1 MRILFVGDAS
11 NYHNCL
17 ASAFGEMG
25 HETFLISDGNRW
37 LNTERDA
44 TLSRNPG
51 LSGAVGYVAKL
62 LRLLPRMSGYDVVY
76 LVSTNFLQLR
86 PGKIRMVFDYLK
98 RNNRLVL
105 LSALSADYSYVK
117 ACLDGSTFRY
127 SDYRI
132 GDRPAPYIL
141 SDESSGWENWLTP
154 ALEQHSQHIVGGVD
168 GIVACLYEY
177 YASYRTAAPEK
188 LCYGGTPIDTRT
200 IEPRQLDTP
209 PERVR
214 LFIGLYRGRTILK
227 GTDRLLAAAK
237 RVCERHP
244 DKCEICTVESVPYKE
259 YIELMRS
266 SHVMLDQLYS
276 YTPST
281 NALLAMAS
289 GLVAVSGAEPE
300 YYDLIGESECRP
312 IVNALPYDDDAL
324 TDQLEQVVL
333 NADRLPELSR
343 MSREHVVKHNDNR
356 TVARKH
362 LDFINKLMTKRPE

>member
-17 ASAFGEMG
+17 ASALRELG
-25 HETFLISDGNRW
+25 HETFLISDGNKW

-44 TLSRNPG
+44 SLNRNPG
-51 LSGAVGYVAKL
+51 LLGAVGYVGKL
-62 LRLLPRMSGYDVVY
+62 LRLLPRMRGYDIVY
-76 LVSTNFLQLR
+76 LVSTNFLLLR
-86 PGKIRMVFDYLK
+86 PDKIRMAFNYLK
-98 RNNRLVL
+98 RNNRMVL
-105 LSALSADYSYVK
+105 LSALGTDYYYVK

-132 GDRPAPYIL
+132 GEKPSPYIL
-141 SDESSGWENWLTP
+141 SDESSGWENWLKP
-154 ALEQHSQHIVGGVD
+154 ALEQHSQHIVSKVD

-177 YASYRTAAPEK
+177 YASYRTVAPEK
-188 LCYGGTPIDTRT
+188 LYYGGTPIDTRA

-237 RVCERHP
+237 RVHERHP
-244 DKCEICTVESVPYKE
+244 DKCEICAVESVPYKE
-259 YIELMRS
+259 YVALMRS

-300 YYDLIGESECRP
+300 YYDLIGEHECRP

-324 TDQLEQVVL
+324 TNQIEQIVL
-333 NADRLPELSR
+333 NADRLPQLSR
-343 MSREHVVKHNDNR
+343 MSREHVVKHNDSL

-362 LDFINKLMTKRPE
+362 LNFYKHHLT